1 MAYSHSHTVEAV
13 KELML
18 ARAHYYSPNS
28 WTSLLRASNKPSIG
42 RLAEAAGVI
51 FNYSQESPLKKC
63 QFCFYFF
70 FICFIEYFFFNKN
83 IRLAF
88 PIDRPNLLYKKK
100 KGHKMLL
107 PLYVFDKNEASKK
120 EKQQFSAAFFDRSEK
135 QYQEQLELAGSVV
148 SIRIRLYQA
157 P

>member
-100 KGHKMLL
+100 KVTRCFSHCMCLIRMKLAKRRSSNSQQHSLTEVRSSTKNSQSQLALL
-107 PLYVFDKNEASKK
+107 FP
-120 EKQQFSAAFFDRSEK
+120 SE
-135 QYQEQLELAGSVV
+135 
-148 SIRIRLYQA
+148 
-157 P
+157 